1 MAIGTVY
8 LKGYNIIL
16 IYITIFSSLYMVFYQ
31 IEHKPMNCTSLN
43 HFAWFNEVVLLFSFY
58 ALFLFTDFVG
68 DVEFRYN
75 VVGKAFIQYVSGAF
89 GINFLLISVGM
100 AGDIMR
106 SLKKSKYTKKWSE
119 YH

>member
-1 MAIGTVY
+1 
-8 LKGYNIIL
+8 
-16 IYITIFSSLYMVFYQ
+16 
-31 IEHKPMNCTSLN
+31 MNCTSLN

-89 GINFLLISVGM
+89 GVNFLLISVGM
-100 AGDIMR
+100 ASDIIR
-106 SLKKSKYTKKWSE
+106 SLKKSKHSKKWNE